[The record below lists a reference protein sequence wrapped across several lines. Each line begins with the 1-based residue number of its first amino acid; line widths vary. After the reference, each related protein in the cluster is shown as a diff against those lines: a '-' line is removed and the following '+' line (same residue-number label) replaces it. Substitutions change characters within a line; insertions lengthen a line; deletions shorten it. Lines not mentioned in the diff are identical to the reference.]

1 MIYLC
6 PRLQRVAHRVGQ
18 SAHPYSSPDT
28 ARQHAAWRT
37 IVHGDA
43 KAANV
48 FLRETAESE
57 LQVGLIDFQW
67 CGFGLAATEVAHH
80 ILAAVDIE
88 ALSYD
93 GSKVCSICTYY
104 CLATVA
110 DMIEMILLNTIGG
123 GAAGPLPR
131 PACGGPG

>member
-1 MIYLC
+1 MIEYSFDLWFK
-6 PRLQRVAHRVGQ
+6 RLQRVARRVGQ

-48 FLRETAESE
+48 FLRETSESSNQ

-80 ILAAVDIE
+80 ILAALDIE
-88 ALSYD
+88 ALSYN
-93 GSKVCSICTYY
+93 GSRV
-104 CLATVA
+104 
-110 DMIEMILLNTIGG
+110 
-123 GAAGPLPR
+123 
-131 PACGGPG
+131 

>member
-1 MIYLC
+1 MFHLC
-6 PRLQRVAHRVGQ
+6 PRLQRVARRVGQ
-18 SAHPYSSPDT
+18 SAHPYSDPDS

-48 FLRETAESE
+48 FLRETAEAE

-104 CLATVA
+104 CLATV
-110 DMIEMILLNTIGG
+110 MT
-123 GAAGPLPR
+123 
-131 PACGGPG
+131 

>member
-1 MIYLC
+1 M
-6 PRLQRVAHRVGQ
+6 GQ
-18 SAHPYSSPDT
+18 SAHPFSEADS

-80 ILAAVDIE
+80 ILAALDIE

-93 GSKVCSICTYY
+93 GSKVCYAQYTQIVFW
-104 CLATVA
+104 LATVEH
-110 DMIEMILLNTIGG
+110 MIEMS
-123 GAAGPLPR
+123 
-131 PACGGPG
+131 